1 MSSRTRAVLAAATLV
16 VAAVLPVLGAG
27 SAQAATYRY
36 WTYWWGDHTGVTSH
50 TGWKFASVGPSGQNV
65 SDQAVIGWRFATTSA
80 AGTTK
85 PRTSSSYSSLC
96 SDAKP
101 ANGDVRVAVVVDFGS
116 SSDWPPHETPPVT
129 GHVYTSCVTVASG
142 SRATVALAAAR
153 LSLRQSSDGLVCG
166 IDGFPASECAPIVTS
181 PTPAPSTTATH
192 APTPKPTASSS
203 SSRPAPATSSAAGA
217 ATPTTSASAAA
228 SSSSTSLS
236 TNESASAAAS
246 ALAVTGDSASPGATD
261 PTLPATTVAPVASGP
276 GSGSSST
283 PWGAVG
289 GVLVVAAVGGA
300 AWWTMR
306 RGGAR

>member
-101 ANGDVRVAVVVDFGS
+101 ANGDVRVAVIVDFGS
-116 SSDWPPHETPPVT
+116 TSDWPPGETPPVT

-142 SRATVALAAAR
+142 SRATVALAAAK
-153 LSLRQSSDGLVCG
+153 LSLRLSDNGLVCG
-166 IDGFPASECAPIVTS
+166 IDGFPRAECAPIVS
-181 PTPAPSTTATH
+181 APTPTPSKTATH
-192 APTPKPTASSS
+192 APTPKPTTS
-203 SSRPAPATSSAAGA
+203 SSRAAPTTSSSTQAAGA
-217 ATPTTSASAAA
+217 VTTTVTTPAAP
-228 SSSSTSLS
+228 SSSTSLS
-236 TNESASAAAS
+236 SSASASAMAVTGESASPA
-246 ALAVTGDSASPGATD
+246 GTD
-261 PTLPATTVAPVASGP
+261 PTLPATTVAPVASG
-276 GSGSSST
+276 SDAGSSST